1 MKSSAN
7 LPKKFD
13 ELVDR
18 SLLFKVE
25 SRNDQN
31 FKLEQSFRVKKICVD
46 DDIIEKFND
55 SSLKSVVRCNL
66 RSNLLHYNLIIM
78 QLSFSFL

>member
-1 MKSSAN
+1 MNSSGN
-7 LPKKFD
+7 LPKQFD

-55 SSLKSVVRCNL
+55 SSLKSVVRYNL

-78 QLSFSFL
+78 

>member
-1 MKSSAN
+1 MNSSGN
-7 LPKKFD
+7 LPKQFD

-31 FKLEQSFRVKKICVD
+31 FKLEQSLRVKKICVD

-66 RSNLLHYNLIIM
+66 RLNFLNYNLFIM
-78 QLSFSFL
+78 QSSFSFL